1 MIQIEGFSARQRA
14 LADII
19 WCLDTK
25 EHVVAFIATLPLE
38 QRLEA
43 QTICEMMIL
52 ACIDEVD
59 TVTDEVVELLKDIG
73 G

>member
-1 MIQIEGFSARQRA
+1 MIQIEGFSTRQRA

-19 WCLDTK
+19 WSLDTK
-25 EHVVAFIATLPLE
+25 EQVLAFIATLPLE

-59 TVTDEVVELLKDIG
+59 NVTDEVVELLKDIG

>member
-38 QRLEA
+38 LRLEA